1 LAEFAG
7 VEAPFA
13 AGLASALDAV
23 DDDSDDL
30 AAEPIPPLHP
40 QPQIPS
46 VITRIANTNES
57 ELLGLKKVGSDAWQ
71 ALPAAF
77 MYLFACNLDLQ
88 RENSGLRRN
97 YSLLRKE
104 KTRQ

>member
-1 LAEFAG
+1 MAEFAG
-7 VEAPFA
+7 VEAAFA
-13 AGLASALDAV
+13 AALASVLDAV

-57 ELLGLKKVGSDAWQ
+57 ELLGLKKVGPDAWQ

-77 MYLFACNLDLQ
+77 TYLFANLDLQ

-97 YSLLRKE
+97 YSLLPKE
-104 KTRQ
+104 ETRQ